1 MADGLRSA
9 RERIVQTLCFE
20 GIGLLLVAPLYAWV
34 SGAHTGES
42 FVMVAAVSVAVM
54 LWAALYNTAFDRVE
68 RHATGRVASDR
79 PHGLRTLHAIGL
91 EVSSVVVTTPVIWAM
106 SDLGWWGA
114 LLADLGLAVA
124 YSAYAYLF
132 HWGYD
137 RLRPVPQA

>member
-1 MADGLRSA
+1 
-9 RERIVQTLCFE
+9 
-20 GIGLLLVAPLYAWV
+20 
-34 SGAHTGES
+34 
-42 FVMVAAVSVAVM
+42 
-54 LWAALYNTAFDRVE
+54 
-68 RHATGRVASDR
+68 
-79 PHGLRTLHAIGL
+79 
-91 EVSSVVVTTPVIWAM
+91 VVTTPVIWAM